1 MLGGNENIIWVWDWA
16 YTLKKININLQKSGI
31 HEKQINEC
39 QEVAVGYKFCVSE
52 GLDTLGDF
60 MPEKKN
66 KPYSNNKQSVHNGM
80 PAR

>member
-1 MLGGNENIIWVWDWA
+1 MSMGLGIYTEKYVYKSAEKWNPQEADKWWPRAENN
-16 YTLKKININLQKSGI
+16 K
-31 HEKQINEC
+31 C

-66 KPYSNNKQSVHNGM
+66 TPYSNNKQSVHNGM